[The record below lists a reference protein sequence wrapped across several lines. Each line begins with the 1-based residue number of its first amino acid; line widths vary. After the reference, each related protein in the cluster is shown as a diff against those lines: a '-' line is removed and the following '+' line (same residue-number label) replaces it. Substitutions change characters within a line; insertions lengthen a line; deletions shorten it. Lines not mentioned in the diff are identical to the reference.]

1 LLSEISV
8 AEVDR
13 YRQAKVRAGK
23 LSATSINNTITRLG
37 QILDLATERE
47 LIDRNPVRVNP
58 RRRKLRQRRPE
69 RSYLDRAEQ
78 IVALLDAAGEF
89 DAEARPD
96 RQGTA
101 RRALLATLAFAGP
114 RLGEALA
121 LRWRDVDLA
130 GGRLRVGQ
138 SKTDAGVRTI
148 ELLPALRDESTSWKV
163 RTRYG
168 QPTALVFGTENGRE
182 QSPSHV
188 RNRILANAVKRATER
203 LEANDRAPLPTGL
216 TPHSLRRTFASAL
229 FALGRELPFVMAQLG
244 HTDPA
249 MTLGIYAR
257 VMLDGETERE
267 ALRALVDGAD
277 WAATGSETASGEV
290 PAPDPLGAE
299 PPESAPSSGKRGTRP
314 AGFEPAASRSGG
326 GRSIH

>member
-1 LLSEISV
+1 MPFFKDHLLSGITV

-13 YRQAKVRAGK
+13 YRQAKVRTGK
-23 LSATSINNTITRLG
+23 LSATSINKTITRLG
-37 QILDLATERE
+37 QILDLATE

-58 RRRKLRQRRPE
+58 RRRKLRQRRPG
-69 RSYLDRAEQ
+69 RPYLDRADQ
-78 IVALLDAAGEF
+78 IAALLDAAGEL

-130 GGRLRVGQ
+130 AERMRVGR

-148 ELLPALRDESTSWKV
+148 ELLPALRDELTAWKA
-163 RTRYG
+163 RTRHG
-168 QPTALVFGTENGRE
+168 RPSELVFGTENGRE

-188 RNRILANAVKRATER
+188 RNRILAKAVKRANER
-203 LEANDRAPLPTGL
+203 LEADDRAPLPTGL

-229 FALGRELPFVMAQLG
+229 FGS
-244 HTDPA
+244 
-249 MTLGIYAR
+249 
-257 VMLDGETERE
+257 
-267 ALRALVDGAD
+267 GASCRSL
-277 WAATGSETASGEV
+277 W
-290 PAPDPLGAE
+290 
-299 PPESAPSSGKRGTRP
+299 PSSGTPTR
-314 AGFEPAASRSGG
+314 R
-326 GRSIH
+326 